1 MSFMHLTCEPRHF
14 GYRQE
19 RGLERAFH
27 ISLTVETWIKLLNYP
42 SLEHLPLL

>member
-27 ISLTVETWIKLLNYP
+27 ISLTVETRIRLLNYP
-42 SLEHLPLL
+42 SREHLPLH